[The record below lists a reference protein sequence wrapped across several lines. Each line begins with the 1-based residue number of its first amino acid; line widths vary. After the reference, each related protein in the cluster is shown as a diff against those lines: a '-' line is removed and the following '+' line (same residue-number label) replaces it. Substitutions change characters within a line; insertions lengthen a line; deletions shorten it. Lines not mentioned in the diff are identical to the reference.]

1 MDMTTSYF
9 DESRRREFPV
19 RDVPNLDIAALLNEA
34 PGLLHKV
41 TSSECTPIAVNYDGY
56 EELYWLYGNEMLY
69 EQVFQSE
76 ANPTF
81 PEITWSE
88 LHCFVRN
95 YAWIEPRLRFLFNKS
110 CWPLHPD
117 VTDRLVDLL
126 LGVRWHEKHRNDL
139 SPTQMVSYREM
150 VKYLALEAKQSLADC
165 QLKEAQYTDTGR
177 SYTYVEHHAELST
190 KFWIESLLGRVFEF
204 DGALLPPSPVMNTS
218 FALRGLEGD
227 EGDDDS

>member
-1 MDMTTSYF
+1 MGMTTSFF
-9 DESRRREFPV
+9 DYSHRREFPI
-19 RDVPNLDIAALLNEA
+19 RDVPDSDIAALLNEE

-41 TSSECTPIAVNYDGY
+41 ASSECTPIAVYYDGF

-76 ANPTF
+76 ANPAI
-81 PEITWSE
+81 PEITWNE

-95 YAWIEPRLRFLFNKS
+95 YAWIEPRLRFLFKKP

-165 QLKEAQYTDTGR
+165 QLKEAKYTDTGR
-177 SYTYVEHHAELST
+177 SYSYVEHHAELST
-190 KFWIESLLGRVFEF
+190 RFWIESLLGRVSEL

-218 FALRGLEGD
+218 FALRGD